1 MPIKIKR
8 KNGKVI
14 RYKNAEYIPLFYFL
28 PKSLLDKCGELPF
41 RISRYPYEL
50 FTDWKQIELIE
61 SDQFALLMY
70 DAFHYLVWEY
80 MGLNVGREIYSGD
93 HPAWKF
99 SHAPSF
105 WIKTMLDEGV
115 LPPIESLVNDIQPTT
130 FFGFVSDE
138 YVDAVLKDIVPKTM
152 ERFGMNEILAVVK
165 EYQCFEDFDYRYSQ
179 QKNDFKNSYYHKKTK
194 HPMISLEA
202 FQEDYKK
209 NHDGAEWDKADNRI
223 DLEGDI
229 VAKVDVERFMATL
242 SEKDRQILELRVEG
256 YTYQEIADKVGYKT
270 HSAVKK
276 RIDKI
281 GSKFQEH
288 TNTDIG
294 FE

>member
-8 KNGKVI
+8 KNGEVT

-28 PKSLLDKCGELPF
+28 PKSLLDHCGTLSF
-41 RISRYPYEL
+41 QISRYPYEL
-50 FTDWKQIELIE
+50 FTNWKQIELIE

-105 WIKTMLDEGV
+105 WIKTMQDEGV

-152 ERFGMNEILAVVK
+152 ERFGMNEILAV
-165 EYQCFEDFDYRYSQ
+165 SQ
-179 QKNDFKNSYYHKKTK
+179 
-194 HPMISLEA
+194 
-202 FQEDYKK
+202 
-209 NHDGAEWDKADNRI
+209 GAPV
-223 DLEGDI
+223 L
-229 VAKVDVERFMATL
+229 
-242 SEKDRQILELRVEG
+242 
-256 YTYQEIADKVGYKT
+256 
-270 HSAVKK
+270 
-276 RIDKI
+276 
-281 GSKFQEH
+281 
-288 TNTDIG
+288 
-294 FE
+294 

>member
-8 KNGKVI
+8 KNGKVT

-115 LPPIESLVNDIQPTT
+115 LPPIESLVNDIQPAT

-152 ERFGMNEILAVVK
+152 ERCLEK
-165 EYQCFEDFDYRYSQ
+165 QCSRFDDKKRQ
-179 QKNDFKNSYYHKKTK
+179 QIKNIYESTNNDELLETVIYINDF
-194 HPMISLEA
+194 
-202 FQEDYKK
+202 
-209 NHDGAEWDKADNRI
+209 
-223 DLEGDI
+223 
-229 VAKVDVERFMATL
+229 VAKLGRREDE
-242 SEKDRQILELRVEG
+242 
-256 YTYQEIADKVGYKT
+256 
-270 HSAVKK
+270 
-276 RIDKI
+276 
-281 GSKFQEH
+281 
-288 TNTDIG
+288 
-294 FE
+294 